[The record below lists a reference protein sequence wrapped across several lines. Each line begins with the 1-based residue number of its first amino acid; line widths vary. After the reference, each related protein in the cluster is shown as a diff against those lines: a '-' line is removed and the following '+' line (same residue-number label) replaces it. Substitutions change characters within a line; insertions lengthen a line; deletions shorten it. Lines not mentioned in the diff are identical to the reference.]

1 MTWQKTTNILLVED
15 NPGDVRLVEVMLDQP
30 SNSGFRLTCVNN
42 MAEAITAIGSNGF
55 DVALL
60 DMSLPDG
67 EGIENITRLK
77 SRAPSMP
84 IVVMTGRADEAF
96 AINAVKAGAQ
106 DYLVKGQIDELQLSR
121 ALHYSIERKNLQEQI
136 THLANHDQLT
146 GLANRGLFRMR
157 LEHAISC
164 AGRRDES
171 VAVLYIDLDHFKSI
185 NDSLGHAVGD
195 NLLSEVSTR
204 FLESVREID
213 TVARLGGDEFAI
225 ILENVTQTYNVAA
238 IADKIIEKVNKPFHI
253 DDHVLHVGCSI
264 GIAYYPHCGQD
275 ADTIINH
282 ADTALYK
289 AKANGRNQHQF
300 YSGEMNQ
307 QSLDQLNIDS
317 ELKDA
322 LSKDEFVLHY
332 QPKFDRISGA
342 ITGNEALLRWN
353 HPVQGL
359 IYPAKFIPLL
369 EKDGLISEVGQWVLE
384 SACKQ
389 QVLWEEAGLGV
400 GKIAVNISGRQ
411 LAQRDFNNVVADVIS
426 DTGIRSGSLELEST
440 ESLLIQ
446 DTHSTMSILN
456 AFKSMG
462 ISIAI
467 DDFGTGYNSFGY
479 LKKFLI
485 DTLKIDQSF
494 IKHVTE
500 HGSEAAITT
509 AIIGLSKDLGINVV
523 AEGVETLGQLKFLQD
538 KRVDEIQGYYFS
550 RPVTAD
556 VLEGLLFQQ
565 KYSENSC
572 QVNVG

>member
-1 MTWQKTTNILLVED
+1 MAWQKATNILLVED
-15 NPGDVRLVEVMLDQP
+15 NPGDVRLVELMLNQP
-30 SNSGFRLTCVNN
+30 SNSGFQLTCSNT
-42 MAEAITAIGSNGF
+42 MAEAITAISNNGF

-67 EGIENITRLK
+67 EGIENITRIK
-77 SRAPSMP
+77 SRAPLMP
-84 IVVMTGRADEAF
+84 IVVMTGREDEDF

-106 DYLVKGQIDELQLSR
+106 DYLVKGQIDELQLTR

-185 NDSLGHAVGD
+185 NDSLGHAIGD
-195 NLLSEVSTR
+195 KLLSEVSSR
-204 FLESVREID
+204 FLETVREID

-225 ILENVTQTYNVAA
+225 ILENITQTYNVAA
-238 IADKIIEKVNKPFHI
+238 IAEKIIEKISQPFHI

-264 GIAYYPHCGQD
+264 GIALYPHCGQD
-275 ADTIINH
+275 VDTIINN
-282 ADTALYK
+282 ADTALYT

-300 YSGEMNQ
+300 YTGEMNQ
-307 QSLDQLNIDS
+307 QSVEKLNIDS

-322 LSKDEFVLHY
+322 LSNNEFVLHY
-332 QPKFDRISGA
+332 QPKYDRISGT

-353 HPVQGL
+353 HPEKGL
-359 IYPAKFIPLL
+359 IYPANFIPLL
-369 EKDGLISEVGQWVLE
+369 EKNGLISEVGQWVLE

-389 QVLWEEAGLGV
+389 QVLWEDAGLGV
-400 GKIAVNISGRQ
+400 GKIAVNLSGRQ
-411 LAQRDFNNVVADVIS
+411 LAQRDFNNLVADVIS
-426 DTGIRSGSLELEST
+426 ETGIKPGSLELELT
-440 ESLLIQ
+440 ETLLIQ
-446 DTHSTMSILN
+446 DTHSTMTILN

-462 ISIAI
+462 VSIAI
-467 DDFGTGYNSFGY
+467 DDFGTGYNSFSY

-500 HGSEAAITT
+500 QGSEAAITT

-523 AEGVETLGQLKFLQD
+523 AEGVETLGQLEFLQD
-538 KRVDEIQGYYFS
+538 KNVDEIQGYYFS

-556 VLEGLLFQQ
+556 VMEDILFQQ
-565 KYSENSC
+565 KSSDVSY
-572 QVNVG
+572 QVNGD

>member
-1 MTWQKTTNILLVED
+1 MGWQKPTNILLVED
-15 NPGDVRLVEVMLDQP
+15 NPGDARLVEIMLNQ
-30 SNSGFRLTCVNN
+30 STNSGFRLTCSNS
-42 MAEAITAIGSNGF
+42 MADAISEISNNGF
-55 DVALL
+55 DVAIL
-60 DMSLPDG
+60 DMTLPDG

-84 IVVMTGRADEAF
+84 IVVMTGLQDEEF

-164 AGRRDES
+164 AGRREES

-185 NDSLGHAVGD
+185 NDSLGHAIGD
-195 NLLSEVSTR
+195 KLLSEVSTR
-204 FLESVREID
+204 FLETVREID

-238 IADKIIEKVNKPFHI
+238 IAEKIIEKVSQPFYI

-264 GIAYYPHCGQD
+264 GIAFYPHCGQNV
-275 ADTIINH
+275 DTIINN
-282 ADTALYK
+282 ADTALYT
-289 AKANGRNQHQF
+289 AKANGRNQHRF
-300 YSGEMNQ
+300 YTGEMNR
-307 QSLDQLNIDS
+307 QSLEQLNIDS
-317 ELKDA
+317 GLKDA
-322 LSKDEFVLHY
+322 LSNNEFVLHY
-332 QPKFDRISGA
+332 QPKFDRTNGT

-353 HPVQGL
+353 HPEQGL
-359 IYPAKFIPLL
+359 ISPAKFIPLL
-369 EKDGLISEVGQWVLE
+369 EKNGLITEVGHWVLE
-384 SACKQ
+384 TACKQ
-389 QVLWEEAGLGV
+389 QVLWEDAGLGV
-400 GKIAVNISGRQ
+400 GKIAVNLSGKQ

-426 DTGIRSGSLELEST
+426 NTGIMPGSLELELT
-440 ESLLIQ
+440 ETLLIQ
-446 DTHSTMSILN
+446 DTNTTMSVMN
-456 AFKSMG
+456 AFKAMG

-500 HGSEAAITT
+500 NGSEAAITT
-509 AIIGLSKDLGINVV
+509 AIISLSKDLGINVV

-538 KRVDEIQGYYFS
+538 KKVDEIQGYYYS
-550 RPVTAD
+550 RPVTAA
-556 VLEGLLFQQ
+556 VLEDILSQQ
-565 KYSENSC
+565 KYSETSC

>member
-1 MTWQKTTNILLVED
+1 MGWQKITNILLVED
-15 NPGDVRLVEVMLDQP
+15 NPGDARLVEIMLNQT
-30 SNSGFRLTCVNN
+30 SNSGFRLTCSNS
-42 MAEAITAIGSNGF
+42 MAEAITEISNHGY
-55 DVALL
+55 DAALL

-84 IVVMTGRADEAF
+84 IVVMTGRKDEEF
-96 AINAVKAGAQ
+96 AISAVKAGAQ

-121 ALHYSIERKNLQEQI
+121 TLHYSIERKNLQEQI

-185 NDSLGHAVGD
+185 NDSLGHAIGD
-195 NLLSEVSTR
+195 KLLSLVSSR
-204 FLESVREID
+204 FLETVREID

-238 IADKIIEKVNKPFHI
+238 IADKIIEKISQPFHI
-253 DDHVLHVGCSI
+253 DGHVLHVGCSI
-264 GIAYYPHCGQD
+264 GIAFYPHCGQD
-275 ADTIINH
+275 VDTIINN
-282 ADTALYK
+282 ADTALYT

-300 YSGEMNQ
+300 YTGEMNQ
-307 QSLDQLNIDS
+307 QSLDQINIDS
-317 ELKDA
+317 ALKDA
-322 LSKDEFVLHY
+322 LSKNEFVLHY
-332 QPKFDRISGA
+332 QPKFDRISGN
-342 ITGNEALLRWN
+342 ISGNEALLRWN
-353 HPVQGL
+353 HPERGM
-359 IYPAKFIPLL
+359 IYPAMFIPLL
-369 EKDGLISEVGQWVLE
+369 EKNGLISEVGKWVLE

-389 QVLWEEAGLGV
+389 QVLWEDAGLAV
-400 GKIAVNISGRQ
+400 GKIAVNLSGRQ

-426 DTGIRSGSLELEST
+426 ATGIRPGSLELELT
-440 ESLLIQ
+440 ETLLIQ
-446 DTHSTMSILN
+446 DTHLTMSILN

-462 ISIAI
+462 VSIAI
-467 DDFGTGYNSFGY
+467 DDFGTGYNSFSY

-500 HGSEAAITT
+500 QGSEAAITT
-509 AIIGLSKDLGINVV
+509 AIIGLSKDLGIKVV
-523 AEGVETLGQLKFLQD
+523 AEGVETLGQLEFLQD
-538 KRVDEIQGYYFS
+538 KKVDEIQGYYFS

-556 VLEGLLFQQ
+556 VLEDILFQQ
-565 KYSENSC
+565 KYSDTSC
-572 QVNVG
+572 QVNIG